1 MPNEYDIS
9 VEEGLAET
17 LSEDEVRSCCDAV
30 LAHLGVTRPCMVSVS
45 FVSDE
50 RIRELNAEWRGQDRP
65 TDVISLECE
74 RPDDP
79 ALAPEE
85 PCELG
90 DVVLAPD
97 YIARQAAAFKTTV
110 ADETRLLL
118 SHGVLHL
125 LGYDHLSDEEAE
137 RMERLEEE
145 ILAKLPGDGTIDRIV
160 LTRHREEASE

>member
-9 VEEGLAET
+9 VEKDVCAT
-17 LSEDEVRSCCDAV
+17 LTEDEVRSCCDAV
-30 LAHLGVTRPCMVSVS
+30 LAHLGVSRPCMVSVS

-79 ALAPEE
+79 SLAPGE

-90 DVVLAPD
+90 DVVLASA
-97 YIARQAAAFKTTV
+97 YVERQAAAFGTTV
-110 ADETRLLL
+110 ADESRLLL

-125 LGYDHLSDEEAE
+125 LGYDHLSDADAE

-145 ILAKLPGDGTIDRIV
+145 ILAALPGDGTIDRVV